1 MSEFMVFT
9 NGGYLRLV
17 MVKIWGVWLY
27 NVKYMVNIIFV
38 VY

>member
-17 MVKIWGVWLY
+17 MVKTWGVWLY